1 MFVWRN
7 NLYLGNKLFFVSV
20 LGRKLARYLNLKIII
35 WEFKKVCNITG
46 IIEKYFVVTSLTQTF
61 YDDSW
66 TSVSSILA

>member
-7 NLYLGNKLFFVSV
+7 NLYLGNKLVFVSV